1 MMRRGTLM
9 LKIACQG
16 NSIVLTLNNPE
27 KGNALSREMVEA
39 LIEQTTL
46 AYANQEIHA
55 LVLNAEGPHFCTG
68 LDLSNLDNESD
79 GDLLHRL
86 VRIETFLAMLWSAPI
101 TTTALVKGRT
111 WGAGA
116 DLLVACEHRIAH
128 TNTTFRF
135 PGAQFGIVLGT
146 ARLADRTGV
155 DQARLLILQG
165 KEIDAETAFGMG
177 LTTAL
182 GTVYSQA
189 EAVVSRKAALAI
201 RAASRNDL
209 RADHDLAALV
219 RSAAIPGLK
228 QRIIDYRNKL
238 KKS

>member
-1 MMRRGTLM
+1 M
-9 LKIACQG
+9 LKVARQG
-16 NSIVLTLNNPE
+16 NLIVLTLNNPV
-27 KGNALSREMVEA
+27 KGNALSRDMVEA

-46 AYANQEIHA
+46 AYANQEIDG
-55 LVLNAEGPHFCTG
+55 LVLNAEGSHFCTG

-116 DLLVACEHRIAH
+116 DVLVACEHRIAH

-146 ARLADRTGV
+146 ARLTDRIGV
-155 DQARLLILQG
+155 DQARPLLLEG
-165 KEIDAETAFGMG
+165 KEVDAKTALSMG
-177 LTTAL
+177 LTTEV
-182 GTVYSQA
+182 GTDYSQ
-189 EAVVSRKAALAI
+189 EVAVVGRETALAI

-209 RADHDLAALV
+209 RADHDLAALA

-228 QRIIDYRNKL
+228 QRIIGYKNKL
-238 KKS
+238 KKR